1 MLVPTNAAA
10 ETIDKLTR
18 ENYGYTQ
25 QINTFTEWVADNER
39 IITELTPIATWEEI
53 VDEPLPVDPG
63 DGLAPV
69 SEFPGMIV
77 VDPDPQS

>member
-1 MLVPTNAAA
+1 MLEPTNAPA
-10 ETIDKLTR
+10 ETIDKLNR

-25 QINTFTEWVADNER
+25 QIATLTSWVEDNER
-39 IITELTPIATWEEI
+39 IIVELTPLATWQDVVE
-53 VDEPLPVDPG
+53 EPLPADVG

-77 VDPDPQS
+77 IDPVS

>member
-1 MLVPTNAAA
+1 MLVPTNAPA
-10 ETIDKLTR
+10 ETIDKLNK

-25 QINTFTEWVADNER
+25 QINTLSEWVADNER
-39 IITELTPIATWEEI
+39 IISELTPIATWEDVVE
-53 VDEPLPVDPG
+53 EPLPADPG

-77 VDPDPQS
+77 IDPVS